1 MLGSN
6 RFSPL
11 SNLDSDSNVDEV
23 LMLNWENSSLTGKGN
38 ETSNFLDCVPL
49 VLWYSKCGLDLVT
62 VEGEIEGIPSDDVL
76 EPSEWVRAMIKGFG
90 TFVGFP
96 IACCESQCIAFIQ
109 KFGKN
114 NLLLPSPAGQVTQ
127 VKKGTLGEL
136 PEVV

>member
-1 MLGSN
+1 MG
-6 RFSPL
+6 
-11 SNLDSDSNVDEV
+11 
-23 LMLNWENSSLTGKGN
+23 WI
-38 ETSNFLDCVPL
+38 
-49 VLWYSKCGLDLVT
+49 LVT
-62 VEGEIEGIPSDDVL
+62 EEGETEEIPSEDVL